1 MDYKLFDEFITL
13 QALLKDLGIIQSGGA
28 VKAFLAENQVFLNG
42 QEENRRGKK
51 LYLQDSLQIPNLDLH
66 IQLIAPSQEEIAE
79 HQEALAEK
87 KRVTQ
92 LVKELNKQQNSD
104 KAKPKRKPRQF
115 YTPLYQ
121 FLPFPLFRLQ

>member
-51 LYLQDSLQIPNLDLH
+51 LYLQDSLQIPNLDLQ

-104 KAKPKRKPRQF
+104 KAKPKRKPVR
-115 YTPLYQ
+115 
-121 FLPFPLFRLQ
+121 FPGR